1 MVVVVARVCG
11 VTMTIVDVVDVV
23 AVGDGDVA
31 AALAVDV
38 IVAGVLGV
46 SGGLAFV
53 EVTVVGPVEVAV
65 VRIVDVGALGDLSP
79 IHIWRCRRA
88 T

>member
-38 IVAGVLGV
+38 IVAGVLGMRGH
-46 SGGLAFV
+46 GGLH
-53 EVTVVGPVEVAV
+53 
-65 VRIVDVGALGDLSP
+65 LSLDGHCSGMSSLSC
-79 IHIWRCRRA
+79 IGLCA
-88 T
+88 